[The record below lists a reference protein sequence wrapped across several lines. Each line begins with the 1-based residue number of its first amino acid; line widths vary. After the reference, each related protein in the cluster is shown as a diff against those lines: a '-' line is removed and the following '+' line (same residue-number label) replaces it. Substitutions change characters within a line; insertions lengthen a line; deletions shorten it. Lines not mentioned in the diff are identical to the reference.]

1 MEIYLVKDKMVAFGP
16 KLLESIAT
24 NWTWDD
30 DSLKILAKLDN
41 SLIGYLLSFE
51 HFESI
56 GFLWEMQSPSIPI
69 VFFFSLRRLEKE
81 AKTGI

>member
-69 VFFFSLRRLEKE
+69 VFFFFIEKIR
-81 AKTGI
+81 KRS